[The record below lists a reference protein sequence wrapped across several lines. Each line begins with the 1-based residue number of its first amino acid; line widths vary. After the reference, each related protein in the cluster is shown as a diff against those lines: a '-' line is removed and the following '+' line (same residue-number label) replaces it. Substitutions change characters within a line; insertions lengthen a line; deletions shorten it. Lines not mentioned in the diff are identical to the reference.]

1 MIYASIYEYN
11 VFWFPHFPRGVLICA
26 VVEVLFPLVGRRIY
40 KSAPTH
46 TSHLT
51 SSILQL
57 HLGPQPTPH
66 ITMPPRIPTQEDFA
80 SIATSLPHIIHFPS
94 SPESTTAILILLHGL
109 GDTHMPFASF
119 ARAVNLPGVLAISV
133 RGTSPLPAGLGA
145 PSGGSHWGDDL
156 ALDSSTGDVDADPG
170 FKKAGKIIMEKLVH
184 GVLVDKCGWE
194 VDDVMFFGYGQGG
207 SLALGMASTLLE
219 QAAVEDVT
227 DGTTA
232 AAKKGFKGIVS
243 IGGPA
248 PPSMVS
254 SRSARGKSKTPVLM
268 VQVDDGDVDYARRE
282 FEVVTQVKWR
292 RQEVGMPSNRDE
304 MLPIMKFFADRLRM
318 DQ

>member
-1 MIYASIYEYN
+1 
-11 VFWFPHFPRGVLICA
+11 
-26 VVEVLFPLVGRRIY
+26 
-40 KSAPTH
+40 
-46 TSHLT
+46 
-51 SSILQL
+51 
-57 HLGPQPTPH
+57 
-66 ITMPPRIPTQEDFA
+66 MPPRIPTQEDFA
-80 SIATSLPHIIHFPS
+80 PISSSLPHILHFPS
-94 SPESTTAILILLHGL
+94 PPESTTAILILLHGL

-145 PSGGSHWGDDL
+145 PSGGAHWGDDL

-184 GVLVDKCGWE
+184 GVLVDKCGWD

-207 SLALGMASTLLE
+207 SLALGMASALLE
-219 QAAVEDVT
+219 EGVVEDVT
-227 DGTTA
+227 EGA
-232 AAKKGFKGIVS
+232 RSSPSKKRFKGIVS

-254 SRSARGKSKTPVLM
+254 SRSARGKSRTPVLM
-268 VQVDDGDVDYARRE
+268 VQVDDGDVDYAKRE
-282 FEVVTQVKWR
+282 FESVTQVKWKR
-292 RQEVGMPSNRDE
+292 SEVGMPSNRDE